1 MNRLVRWWAAA
12 LLALAATLAF
22 AQDVRGVPPLSSR
35 VVDETGTLTAAQA
48 AALEAKLAAVEQKR
62 GSQLVVLIVATTL
75 PEDIAAFAQRV
86 GEQWKIGRRDVGDGL
101 LVVVAKNDRKIRIE
115 VAKSLEGAVPDLAAR
130 QIIANTITPAFRAG
144 DYAGGLNAA
153 VDALDARIAGEGLPV
168 PEEEAPRTGVFQGFD
183 LEDLAIFLFVAV
195 PILATVARG
204 VFGRKGGALATGG
217 AVGAVAFW
225 ITTSLVVA
233 GIAGVVALVVA
244 GLGGL
249 GGGLGGGG
257 RARRGGGLG
266 GGVPWGGGW
275 SGGSS
280 GGGWSGGGGGGGFSS
295 GGGGDFG
302 GGGASG
308 DW

>member
-1 MNRLVRWWAAA
+1 MTAFARWLAAA
-12 LLALAATLAF
+12 LFALVVAGAW
-22 AQDVRGVPPLSSR
+22 AQDVLPVPPLAGR
-35 VVDETGTLTAAQA
+35 VVDETATLSAAQS
-48 AALEAKLAAVEQKR
+48 AALDAKLAAVEQKH
-62 GSQLVVLIVATTL
+62 GSQLVVLIVATTA
-75 PEDIAAFAQRV
+75 PEDIAAYAQRV

-101 LVVVAKNDRKIRIE
+101 LVVVAKDDRKIRIE
-115 VAKSLEGAVPDLAAR
+115 VAKALEGAVPDLAAR
-130 QIIANTITPAFRAG
+130 QVITNVITPAFRSG
-144 DYAGGLNAA
+144 DFAGGLNAG
-153 VDALDARIAGEGLPV
+153 VDALAARIAGEALPL
-168 PEEEAPRTGVFQGFD
+168 PEANGAPRGGILQGFN

-233 GIAGVVALVVA
+233 GIAGVIALVVA
-244 GLGGL
+244 ALGGL
-249 GGGLGGGG
+249 GGGSSG
-257 RARRGGGLG
+257 ARRGGHG
-266 GGVPWGGGW
+266 GGIGWG
-275 SGGSS
+275 GGSS
-280 GGGWSGGGGGGGFSS
+280 GGGWSSGGGGGGFSS